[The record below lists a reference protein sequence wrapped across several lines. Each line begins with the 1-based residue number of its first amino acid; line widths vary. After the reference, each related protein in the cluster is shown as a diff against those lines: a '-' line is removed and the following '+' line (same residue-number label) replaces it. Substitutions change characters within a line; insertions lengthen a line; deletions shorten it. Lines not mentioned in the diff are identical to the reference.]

1 MRDRLA
7 RQRMDGC
14 LVGKKYRNGSR
25 CNKLETLVVDSNV
38 NLPLSIPIASI
49 PSFLSRPLW
58 RLRCGKYARLH

>member
-1 MRDRLA
+1 
-7 RQRMDGC
+7 MDGC
-14 LVGKKYRNGSR
+14 LVGKKYRNDSR

-58 RLRCGKYARLH
+58 RLRSGKYARLH